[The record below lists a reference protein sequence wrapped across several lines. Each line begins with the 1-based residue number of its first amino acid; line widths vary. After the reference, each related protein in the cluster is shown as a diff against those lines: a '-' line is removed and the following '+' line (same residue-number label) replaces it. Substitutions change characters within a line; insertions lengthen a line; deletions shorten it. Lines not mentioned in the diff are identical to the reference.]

1 MEEKNSEKEVIE
13 NESKQ
18 DETKEKIQDESKTA
32 KTENSENT
40 ENGIEISND
49 VIAVIAGVAVSE
61 VQGVASMSGGF
72 AGGITEVLS
81 GKKNMAKGIKVDKTE
96 NTAKIDVN
104 IIVEY
109 GSRIPDVAF
118 EIQNRVK
125 KSVESMTG
133 FKVEEVNV
141 HVQGVDTNISKI
153 ENTDNQKETNEN
165 EGEKEK
171 MKFIEK
177 VTLIIYSNII
187 LILSVIACLLVFGWI
202 DIDVVQNLVKDLI
215 LYGTSSKIILG
226 VSIVFI
232 LLSLRCIFFDP
243 TSKQELKDKQGILL
257 ANDNGKLMISK
268 ETIEDLVQAVTKQY
282 KMAKEVTSRVELD
295 KENNVNIFVNL
306 VVGSDTVIK
315 DLSADLQ
322 DKIKTKVKETTD
334 LEVKEVNITV
344 KKAVQEKQPK
354 TAM

>member
-1 MEEKNSEKEVIE
+1 
-13 NESKQ
+13 
-18 DETKEKIQDESKTA
+18 
-32 KTENSENT
+32 
-40 ENGIEISND
+40 
-49 VIAVIAGVAVSE
+49 
-61 VQGVASMSGGF
+61 
-72 AGGITEVLS
+72 
-81 GKKNMAKGIKVDKTE
+81 
-96 NTAKIDVN
+96 
-104 IIVEY
+104 
-109 GSRIPDVAF
+109 
-118 EIQNRVK
+118 
-125 KSVESMTG
+125 
-133 FKVEEVNV
+133 
-141 HVQGVDTNISKI
+141 
-153 ENTDNQKETNEN
+153 
-165 EGEKEK
+165 

-243 TSKQELKDKQGILL
+243 TSKQDLKDKQGILL

-334 LEVKEVNITV
+334 LEVKKVNITV

>member
-1 MEEKNSEKEVIE
+1 
-13 NESKQ
+13 
-18 DETKEKIQDESKTA
+18 
-32 KTENSENT
+32 
-40 ENGIEISND
+40 
-49 VIAVIAGVAVSE
+49 
-61 VQGVASMSGGF
+61 
-72 AGGITEVLS
+72 
-81 GKKNMAKGIKVDKTE
+81 
-96 NTAKIDVN
+96 
-104 IIVEY
+104 
-109 GSRIPDVAF
+109 
-118 EIQNRVK
+118 
-125 KSVESMTG
+125 
-133 FKVEEVNV
+133 
-141 HVQGVDTNISKI
+141 
-153 ENTDNQKETNEN
+153 
-165 EGEKEK
+165 

-177 VTLIIYSNII
+177 VTLIIYSNIM

-232 LLSLRCIFFDP
+232 LLSLRCILFDP

>member
-1 MEEKNSEKEVIE
+1 
-13 NESKQ
+13 
-18 DETKEKIQDESKTA
+18 
-32 KTENSENT
+32 
-40 ENGIEISND
+40 
-49 VIAVIAGVAVSE
+49 
-61 VQGVASMSGGF
+61 
-72 AGGITEVLS
+72 
-81 GKKNMAKGIKVDKTE
+81 
-96 NTAKIDVN
+96 
-104 IIVEY
+104 
-109 GSRIPDVAF
+109 
-118 EIQNRVK
+118 
-125 KSVESMTG
+125 
-133 FKVEEVNV
+133 
-141 HVQGVDTNISKI
+141 
-153 ENTDNQKETNEN
+153 
-165 EGEKEK
+165 

-177 VTLIIYSNII
+177 ITLIIYSNIM

-226 VSIVFI
+226 ISIVFI